1 MILNRIKSF
10 VLMEACEKLTG
21 VDDLTSLIQVPLN
34 LETPANNSPDVTWIQ
49 LKPSSNTS
57 KAFFLSILTLQ

>member
-1 MILNRIKSF
+1 
-10 VLMEACEKLTG
+10 MEACEKLTG

-49 LKPSSNTS
+49 LKPTSNTS
-57 KAFFLSILTLQ
+57 KAFFSFSFDFTMNQTTCH